1 MVAEVIGTL
10 GLTAAVDLPMKPLAL
25 NNPAYWC
32 ERAADARRMAE
43 HSRRHRAD
51 DSRHRSFLRHLGRT
65 YRSACRT
72 LGLET
77 DPVVA
82 RHVGIPD
89 AGPLLGGGFKL

>member
-43 HSRRHRAD
+43 QLAD
-51 DSRHRSFLRHLGRT
+51 ATEQTILDIARS
-65 YRSACRT
+65 YDT
-72 LGLET
+72 LAALIEAR
-77 DPVVA
+77 VA
-82 RHVGIPD
+82 P
-89 AGPLLGGGFKL
+89 